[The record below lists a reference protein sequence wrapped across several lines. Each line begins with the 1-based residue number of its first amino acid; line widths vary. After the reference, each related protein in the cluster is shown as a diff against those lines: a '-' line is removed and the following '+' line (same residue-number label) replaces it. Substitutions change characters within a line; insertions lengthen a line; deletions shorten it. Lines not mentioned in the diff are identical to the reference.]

1 MPLVG
6 GVSPRL
12 MGDGG
17 GLTNVCVLLGFRV
30 IPGSTEKQN
39 TNMYVSN
46 DGCPESTEKQNT
58 SKQVAQVKHA

>member
-1 MPLVG
+1 MG
-6 GVSPRL
+6 GCPPI
-12 MGDGG
+12 DGG
-17 GLTNVCVLLGFRV
+17 GGGKLTNVCALLGFRV
-30 IPGSTEKQN
+30 IQGSTEKQN